1 MASKR
6 GPIATSTQCA
16 LSFRDYMNLSTR
28 LVARPSRWTSACAL
42 LVAATLFSTAG
53 ATAQEVPAVDAR
65 RPIATRAELQQTLQ
79 EAEALAN
86 SDAYSASFREDKR
99 QEAALIRE
107 RLLEGDFYVG
117 DQILISVTGDS
128 SSSGTRIVGPGRV
141 LTLPGLPDIPVRGVL
156 RSEIE
161 PYLIEQVSRFVRDPQ
176 IKARPLIRLTFMGAI
191 GKPGFYQMD
200 ADKMLSDALMDAG
213 GIGNGTELKKSTI
226 KRGEEVIVDGDV
238 FAKAVTDGVNLDQL
252 NLRAGDVID
261 VGQKKTK
268 DWFQTLRTFAV
279 IPALI
284 LSSYGIG
291 KLFGIF

>member
-1 MASKR
+1 MAD
-6 GPIATSTQCA
+6 GTAPNATSTQCA
-16 LSFRDYMNLSTR
+16 LKIRDIMNFPTR
-28 LVARPSRWTSACAL
+28 IVARPSRWTSACAL
-42 LVAATLFSTAG
+42 LVAATVFSFAG
-53 ATAQEVPAVDAR
+53 LAAQEIPAVDAR
-65 RPIATRAELQQTLQ
+65 RPVATRAELQHTLE

-117 DQILISVTGDS
+117 DQILITVTGDS
-128 SSSGTRIVGPGRV
+128 GSSGTRVVGPGRV
-141 LTLPGLPDIPVRGVL
+141 VTLPGLPDIPVRGVL

-176 IKARPLIRLTFMGAI
+176 IKARPLIRLTFMGAV

-213 GIGNGTELKKSTI
+213 GIGNGTELKKSKIT
-226 KRGEEVIVDGDV
+226 RGEEVILDGDA
-238 FAKAVTDGVNLDQL
+238 FDKAVTDGVNLDQL

-261 VGQKKTK
+261 VGQKKNK
-268 DWFQTLRTFAV
+268 DWFTTLRTFAV

>member
-1 MASKR
+1 MNSLTR
-6 GPIATSTQCA
+6 TVHRTSR
-16 LSFRDYMNLSTR
+16 LS
-28 LVARPSRWTSACAL
+28 SACAL
-42 LVAATLFSTAG
+42 LVAAALFSPVI
-53 ATAQEVPAVDAR
+53 ATAQDVPAAGDAR
-65 RPIATRAELQQTLQ
+65 RPVATRAELQQTLE

-86 SDAYSASFREDKR
+86 SDAYSASFRDDKR

-107 RLLEGDFYVG
+107 RLLEGDFYIGDQVQVTVVG
-117 DQILISVTGDS
+117 DSG
-128 SSSGTRIVGPGRV
+128 SSGTRVVGPGRV

-161 PYLIEQVSRFVRDPQ
+161 AYLIEQVGRYVRDPQ
-176 IKARPLIRLTFMGAI
+176 IKVRPLIRLTFMGAV

-213 GIGNGTELKKSTI
+213 GIGNGTELKDSKVTRGDETI
-226 KRGEEVIVDGDV
+226 IDGDA

-261 VGQKKTK
+261 VGQKSKK
-268 DWFQTLRTFAV
+268 DWFMTLRTFAV

-284 LSSYGIG
+284 LSSYGLG

>member
-1 MASKR
+1 MK
-6 GPIATSTQCA
+6 I
-16 LSFRDYMNLSTR
+16 RDIMNLPTR
-28 LVARPSRWTSACAL
+28 IVARPSHWTSACAL
-42 LVAATLFSTAG
+42 LVAAMLFSSAG
-53 ATAQEVPAVDAR
+53 LIAQEVPAVDAR
-65 RPIATRAELQQTLQ
+65 RPVATRAELQQTLE

-117 DQILISVTGDS
+117 DQILITVTGDS
-128 SSSGTRIVGPGRV
+128 GSSGTRVVGPGRV
-141 LTLPGLPDIPVRGVL
+141 VTLPGLPDIPVRGVL

-161 PYLIEQVSRFVRDPQ
+161 AYLIEQVSRFVRDPQ
-176 IKARPLIRLTFMGAI
+176 IKARPLIRLTFMGAV

-213 GIGNGTELKKSTI
+213 GIGNGTELKKSKIT
-226 KRGEEVIVDGDV
+226 RGEEVIVDGDA
-238 FAKAVTDGVNLDQL
+238 FEKAVTDGVNLDQL

-261 VGQKKTK
+261 VGQKKNK
-268 DWFQTLRTFAV
+268 DWFTTLRTFAV

>member
-1 MASKR
+1 MN
-6 GPIATSTQCA
+6 A
-16 LSFRDYMNLSTR
+16 LTR
-28 LVARPSRWTSACAL
+28 LMNRYSRQTSACAL
-42 LVAATLFSTAG
+42 LVAAAFCSPLT

-65 RPIATRAELQQTLQ
+65 RPVATRAELQQTLE
-79 EAEALAN
+79 EAEALAG

-117 DQILISVTGDS
+117 DQIQVTVVGDS
-128 SSSGTRIVGPGRV
+128 GSSGTRIVGPGRV

-161 PYLIEQVSRFVRDPQ
+161 AYLIEQVGRYVRDPH
-176 IKARPLIRLTFMGAI
+176 IKARPLIRLTFMGGI

-213 GIGNGTELKKSTI
+213 GIGNGTELKDSKI
-226 KRGEEVIVDGDV
+226 KRGEEVIVDGEA
-238 FAKAVTDGVNLDQL
+238 FAKAVTDGVNLDEL
-252 NLRAGDVID
+252 NLRAGDVIE
-261 VGQKKTK
+261 VGEKTKK
-268 DWFQTLRTFAV
+268 DWFMTLRTFAV

-284 LSSYGIG
+284 LSSYGLG